1 MVKIL
6 SVDDEAPMELLLKQ
20 YFRRKIRNGEFEF
33 YFARNGVE
41 ALDVLNST
49 PGIEIILLDI
59 NMPEMDGLTLLTM
72 LKEMNNPALHVIMV
86 SAYGD
91 MANIREAM
99 NNGAFDFVMKPID
112 MDDLNL
118 TIEKAIK
125 QISYVHESQKEHSQL
140 ESLKKELT
148 TARGLQQY
156 FLPQMFPPFPE
167 DSGRLDIYASMEAA
181 KDIGGD
187 FYDFFRVDDDHI
199 AFVIGD
205 VCGKGIPAALFMAVS
220 RTIIRSKGA
229 QCGSAGACMME
240 SNRLLEAYSVDCMFV
255 TVFYAI
261 YNTRTGLVTYC
272 NAGHNPPHLLRS
284 DGTVKE
290 LPRSKNIM
298 LGVFDMTAYEEDS
311 LQLDSGDMLVMFT
324 DGVTEAMNS
333 EGEEFGVRR
342 LKTTLGSLAGQ
353 DSRQVVDAVK
363 TAIKDFVDGAAQSDD
378 ITMLVVKSL

>member
-1 MVKIL
+1 
-6 SVDDEAPMELLLKQ
+6 
-20 YFRRKIRNGEFEF
+20 
-33 YFARNGVE
+33 
-41 ALDVLNST
+41 
-49 PGIEIILLDI
+49 
-59 NMPEMDGLTLLTM
+59 
-72 LKEMNNPALHVIMV
+72 
-86 SAYGD
+86 
-91 MANIREAM
+91 
-99 NNGAFDFVMKPID
+99 
-112 MDDLNL
+112 
-118 TIEKAIK
+118 
-125 QISYVHESQKEHSQL
+125 
-140 ESLKKELT
+140 
-148 TARGLQQY
+148 
-156 FLPQMFPPFPE
+156 
-167 DSGRLDIYASMEAA
+167 
-181 KDIGGD
+181 
-187 FYDFFRVDDDHI
+187 
-199 AFVIGD
+199 
-205 VCGKGIPAALFMAVS
+205 
-220 RTIIRSKGA
+220 
-229 QCGSAGACMME
+229 MME

-272 NAGHNPPHLLRS
+272 NAGHNPPHLLQS

-363 TAIKDFVDGAAQSDD
+363 TAIKDFADGAAQSDD